1 MGRAMRGK
9 QVRRPPKTRT
19 YDEDDPEAY
28 RGLPVP
34 DKKSSKYTKDKIAEY
49 HDEKIAKLL
58 ASGVQIESDEEE
70 MDDEEEVMAL
80 DDTESEEED
89 DEAEEEGEGTD
100 MESDLEGK
108 KEEGTYIRSLFVYR
122 SRFAVTHTF
131 LTLRLLSSSDL
142 PNEMAWGTRKKMFY
156 DTDYVTT
163 KGKSQEELEAE
174 EQEEEEEAKKIQNR
188 LAENL
193 CEEDYD
199 LNLFQE
205 FAVEEKDENKVVE
218 KEERIVKDLKQMS
231 QKEKMKLLKKE
242 SPELLELIQD
252 FKAKLTELKDEL
264 QPLVQMVEDGKIPPG
279 NGADYLKTKWQLYL
293 NYCTNISFY
302 LVLKAKRIPAHN
314 HPVIERLLTY
324 RNLINGLSA
333 VDARL
338 SPQYR
343 QLLAGEEGEK
353 STDRPTGGKK
363 TKVSNKVKDSVK
375 ALPEAEEDSDSDLD
389 EEAALRFYRDVEQRL
404 KIKRKSSAPELEELE
419 EGEDEEEELAPDAKR
434 GITYQMAKNKGLTPK
449 RKKIDRNPRVKHREK
464 FRRAKIRRKGQ
475 VREVRREETRYSGEL
490 SGIRAGV
497 KKSIKLK

>member
-1 MGRAMRGK
+1 MVRAQRAK
-9 QVRRPPKTRT
+9 KLQRPKTAKQ
-19 YDEDDPEAY
+19 YDDDDPEAY
-28 RGLPVP
+28 KDMPVP
-34 DKKSSKYTKDKIAEY
+34 DKKSSQYTKDKIDEF

-58 ASGVQIESDEEE
+58 ASGVQMDSDQEDE
-70 MDDEEEVMAL
+70 DDEEEVMAL
-80 DDTESEEED
+80 DDSESEEE
-89 DEAEEEGEGTD
+89 EEYEEEEEGTD

-108 KEEGTYIRSLFVYR
+108 KDD
-122 SRFAVTHTF
+122 
-131 LTLRLLSSSDL
+131 DL
-142 PNEMAWGTRKKMFY
+142 PNDMAWGNKKKMFY
-156 DTDYVTT
+156 DSDYVAA
-163 KGKSQEELEAE
+163 KGKTQEALEAE
-174 EQEEEEEAKKIQNR
+174 DQEEEEEAKNIQKR
-188 LAENL
+188 LAANL
-193 CEEDYD
+193 SEEDYD
-199 LNLFQE
+199 LNFFQE
-205 FAVEEKDENKVVE
+205 FAVEKKDEEKSVE

-252 FKAKLTELKDEL
+252 FKAKLAELKDEL
-264 QPLVQMVEDGKIPPG
+264 QPLVEMVKDGRIPPG
-279 NGADYLKTKWQLYL
+279 KGAEYLKTKQQLYL

-324 RNLINGLSA
+324 RNLINELSA

-338 SPQYR
+338 APQLR
-343 QLLAGEEGEK
+343 KLLAGEQKEK
-353 STDRPTGGKK
+353 ATRRPVGGKQAK
-363 TKVSNKVKDSVK
+363 KDKESGEAV
-375 ALPEAEEDSDSDLD
+375 PEAAEDSDSDLD
-389 EEAALRFYRDVEQRL
+389 EEAALRFYRGVEEKL
-404 KIKRKSSAPELEELE
+404 KLKRKSTSNDPQDEA
-419 EGEDEEEELAPDAKR
+419 GDEEEEMDPDAKR